1 MAAPVS
7 KRWRF
12 TLLGV
17 LLVSVAV
24 SLYFYFRSKYGS
36 PPVQPTK
43 SEFLKAFADISQF
56 ILMLLPGVLAIRK
69 SLRSH
74 ARARAF
80 WALMAAGFLTW
91 STAQAGWIYVEVI
104 RGQTIPDPFWADVV
118 LFFHF
123 VPFTAA
129 LIARPHVPGELRK
142 IMLSAIDWSM
152 LLLWWLYL
160 YIFLVF
166 PFQFI
171 ALDQSNY
178 DTNYNA
184 LYLAENLVWL
194 GLVAVFFLRTHGEW
208 KVTYG
213 SLLGAGSLYLV
224 TSQVINLAILKS
236 TYYSGSLYDVPFVIA
251 VLWFL
256 WTVLAGPEEA
266 VAAEAMPDAD
276 TPDDHVWVPRIALL
290 ALLSIPILA
299 AGMELSTQAHGPIF
313 HFRLVATVIA
323 IVLLGALVF
332 CKQYLLD
339 RERVRLLAESR
350 RAYTDLQR
358 LQAQVVQA
366 EKLASIGQLV
376 SGAAH
381 EINNPLTAIL
391 GYSELMESD
400 AGADETIR
408 AHATKIKTQ
417 ALRTRNL
424 VSNLLKFA
432 RQSKPERKLVQ
443 LNTVAENA
451 LKLRELDEFGKTIR
465 FVRDLDAEL
474 PLTWGDAAQLTDVCL
489 QLIGNAADAVGEK
502 GGTITVRTYGD
513 DGFVNLEVI
522 DNGPGISEPNRV
534 FDPFYTTK
542 GPGKG
547 PGLGLSVCYGIVT
560 DHKGEILAENMPGG
574 GARFTVRLPM
584 AKTFAAAQPNVTE
597 SSQQS

>member
-7 KRWRF
+7 KRWPF
-12 TLLGV
+12 ALFGAFLAY
-17 LLVSVAV
+17 VAV
-24 SLYFYFRSKYGS
+24 TIVYSHSESG
-36 PPVQPTK
+36 PPLVQPPT
-43 SEFLKAFADISQF
+43 SEFLVAFADSLQF
-56 ILMLLPGVLAIRK
+56 ILILLPGLLAIRK

-80 WALMAAGFLTW
+80 WALMAVGFLTW
-91 STAQAGWIYVEVI
+91 ATAQAGWIYVEVI
-104 RGQTIPDPFWADVV
+104 RRQNIPDPFWADVV

-129 LIARPHVPGELRK
+129 LIAKPHVPGELRK

-160 YIFLVF
+160 YVFLVF

-178 DTNYNA
+178 DTSYNA
-184 LYLAENLVWL
+184 LYLAENVVWL
-194 GLVAVFFLRTHGEW
+194 ALLAFFFLKTRGEW
-208 KVTYG
+208 KVTFRN
-213 SLLGAGSLYLV
+213 LLGAGALYLV
-224 TSQVINLAILKS
+224 SSQVINLAILKG

-256 WTVLAGPEEA
+256 WTVLSGPEQA
-266 VAAEAMPDAD
+266 VTAELTRDSD
-276 TPDDHVWVPRIALL
+276 TPDDHVWVSRIALL

-299 AGMELSTQAHGPIF
+299 AGMEFSTQSHGPIF
-313 HFRLVATVIA
+313 HFRLVVTVIA
-323 IVLLGALVF
+323 IIVLGGLVF

-350 RAYTDLQR
+350 RAFVDLQR

-391 GYSELMESD
+391 GYSELLESD
-400 AGADETIR
+400 AAADETIR

-432 RQSKPERKLVQ
+432 RQNKPERKLVQ
-443 LNTVAENA
+443 LNNVAENA

-465 FVRDLDAEL
+465 FVRDLAAEL

-502 GGTITVRTYGD
+502 GGTITVRTYAGG
-513 DGFVNLEVI
+513 GFVNLEVV
-522 DNGPGISEPNRV
+522 DNGSGISEPNRV

-560 DHKGEILAENMPGG
+560 DHKGEIIAENMPGG

-584 AKTFAAAQPNVTE
+584 AMNFAAVQPGATGAANP
-597 SSQQS
+597 S